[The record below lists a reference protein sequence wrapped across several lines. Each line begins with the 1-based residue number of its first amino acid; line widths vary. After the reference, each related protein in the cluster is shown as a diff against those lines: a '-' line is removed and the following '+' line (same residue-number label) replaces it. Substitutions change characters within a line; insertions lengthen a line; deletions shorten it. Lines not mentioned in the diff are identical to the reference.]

1 MAIKVYSHDIEQAI
15 LGGILLAGDKALVK
29 VKEIIEPEDFYVYE
43 HREIYKAILEV
54 GNDILSISG
63 FLEKHDRIRFVP
75 MEMISLIVENVAT
88 SAGIKQHA
96 QSLRDMSVRR
106 KVSDLG
112 KEIQAWISQTNK
124 ETPDI
129 LALIK
134 KRVRLLDARK
144 DRVLESNLTVA
155 QNVYAEIQRKMTT
168 KNHTVGCLTGIE
180 TIDGM
185 LHGLEP
191 KTLILIA
198 ARPSIGKTALALNI
212 IEHVTRNYD
221 GKCTF
226 FSLDMSSEAVMM
238 RRLACAGLVELANLK
253 KADLN
258 DSEMDKLNRALNIV
272 SESNAVV
279 IDKPFFK
286 SLENVESFIA
296 SYTMSNKVSAIFI
309 DYVQLMHVKAKTGN
323 RNLELGVISSALK
336 SMAKEYNVPV
346 IALAQLSRNKDNT
359 KPKLSSLRDSGSLEA
374 DADVCF
380 MLHTESR
387 GSMELEIACLKARD
401 GELWHSTL
409 AFEGRYQKVYDQD
422 PIIYGG

>member
-29 VKEIIEPEDFYVYE
+29 VKEIIEPEDFYAPE
-43 HREIYKAILEV
+43 HIEIYKAILEV
-54 GNDILSISG
+54 GNDILSIKG
-63 FLEKHDRIRFVP
+63 FLEKHNKTQFIP
-75 MEMISLIVENVAT
+75 AEMISLIVENVAT

-112 KEIQAWISQTNK
+112 MEIQAWISQTNK

-144 DRVLESNLTVA
+144 DRVLESNLTIA
-155 QNVYAEIQRKMTT
+155 QNVYSEIQRKMTT

-180 TIDGM
+180 TVDGM
-185 LHGLEP
+185 LYGLEP

-198 ARPSIGKTALALNI
+198 ARPSIGKTALALNM
-212 IEHVTRNYD
+212 IEYISRNYD
-221 GKCTF
+221 GKCIF
-226 FSLDMSSEAVMM
+226 FSLEMSAEAVMM
-238 RRLACAGLVELANLK
+238 RRLACAGLVGLTNLK
-253 KADLN
+253 KANLN
-258 DSEMDKLNRALNIV
+258 DSEMDKLNYALNIV
-272 SESNAVV
+272 SESNAVI

-286 SLENVESFIA
+286 SLENIESFMA

-380 MLHTESR
+380 MLHTEAR